1 MTNIKQTLNNVVI
14 EGQLSEVNLE
24 YDVFNGNDVIKGS
37 FSVRVPIE
45 VNGKATELDVPVRVF
60 HSKITKAGKSNPAF
74 NSINTIMTDLQ
85 SIAAVGEE
93 EASFIRVTGAD
104 VRMQEYYP
112 QGSNDLVSYP
122 SISGSFVNPVNKN
135 DALPKANWEMELYI
149 HSMNEIVDGNGEGEE
164 YLEIQGIGI
173 NYDGSAQ
180 IVPIKV
186 YNKKIASQLQSTF
199 SVGQTVPFSGILNF
213 TSRQERIVEEA
224 LIGEPVVTSRT
235 ISVSEIILTG
245 ARAPL
250 VDAYTS
256 DQINDAVMKRKAKLE
271 AQKQRK
277 AAPKVAPKSAPTQE
291 EKIDLGF

>member
-24 YDVFNGNDVIKGS
+24 YGVFNENDVIKGS
-37 FSVRVPIE
+37 FSVRVPLEIE
-45 VNGKATELDVPVRVF
+45 GEVKELDVPIRVF
-60 HSKITKAGKSNPAF
+60 HSKITKAGKPNPAF

-93 EASFIRVTGAD
+93 EASYIRVTGAN

-122 SISGSFVNPVNKN
+122 SISGSFVNVVNKN
-135 DALPKANWEMELYI
+135 DILPKANWEMELYI
-149 HSMNEIVDGNGEGEE
+149 HSMNEIVGEEEGEE

-180 IVPIKV
+180 IVPVRV

-213 TSRQERIVEEA
+213 TSRQEKIVEEA

-250 VDAYTS
+250 ADGYTS
-256 DQINDAVMKRKAKLE
+256 DQINEAVMKRKAKLE
-271 AQKQRK
+271 AQKQRQ
-277 AAPKVAPKSAPTQE
+277 AAPKRTPKSAPTQE
-291 EKIDLGF
+291 DKIDLGF